1 MKVLWLAIVLLLLF
15 LNSGCNQQPATPP
28 AATKSA
34 ANQSAPPANDSA
46 AKHGSTEFSP
56 NNTNTSAL
64 DEITTRN
71 GTRYRNVTVQR
82 VDPDGLTISYA
93 PVGGGMGAAKLKF
106 ENLPDD
112 LQQRYGYDTNK
123 AAAYRAQQAQAMAE
137 WRAEQQA
144 AAETARS
151 TAMQQATPEAVEQ
164 QSTNP

>member
-1 MKVLWLAIVLLLLF
+1 MKVTWLANMLLLLF

-28 AATKSA
+28 AANKAATNKSTH
-34 ANQSAPPANDSA
+34 SANDSV
-46 AKHGSTEFSP
+46 AKHGSGELSP
-56 NNTNTSAL
+56 NNTNNTAL

-71 GTRYRNVTVQR
+71 GTIYKNVTVQR

-112 LQQRYGYDTNK
+112 LQQRFGYDTNK
-123 AAAYRAQQAQAMAE
+123 AAAYKAQQAQGMAD
-137 WRAEQQA
+137 WRARQQA

-151 TAMQQATPEAVEQ
+151 AAIQQAKPDAVQ
-164 QSTNP
+164 PQSTNP